1 MPVLTTYPGVYVE
14 ELPSGVHT
22 ITGVA
27 TSITAFIGRAPQG
40 PVDSPTTIHN
50 FTDYVRLFGGLST
63 MSPMSYAVQ
72 QFFLN
77 GGSSALIVRV
87 VNGAVPTQF
96 NVPGSTP
103 LTIKARNAGLWGN
116 NLVLGVDYATSNPGD
131 NTLFNLTVF
140 QKGLDPDNPTWYTP
154 VETHRNLSLN
164 QTSKRYVANVLP
176 NDTTMPSDS
185 VLIQADPV
193 PQAATPIP
201 RPTWTWSGSF
211 GPVLPDQA
219 TPITDLNTGAQIHAT
234 TPGTDG
240 SAITDANIVP
250 ATPGKSGLYAL
261 ELADLFNLLCIPPLD
276 IGVDP
281 GVATWQ
287 TAAAYCRKRRA
298 VLVLDPPGNWK
309 AKDTVVANLNALT
322 GGLMS
327 DAQNVAFYF
336 PRIRLAD
343 ALQENR
349 LSEFPPSGAVCGVM
363 ARTDAERGVWKAP
376 AGLDAALAGVQQLS
390 VKLTDLENGDLNP
403 LAVNCLRSFPVYG
416 NVVWGARTVKGAD
429 ALANEWKYL
438 PVRRTALFIE
448 ETLYRGTQWVV
459 FEPNDEPLWAQIR
472 LNVGAFMHR
481 LYKQGAFQ
489 GQTPRDAYLVKCDGE
504 TTSQADID
512 AGIVRI
518 LVAFAPLKPAEFVI
532 LQIQQKAR
540 LPEA

>member
-1 MPVLTTYPGVYVE
+1 
-14 ELPSGVHT
+14 LPSGVHT

-50 FTDYVRLFGGLST
+50 FTDYVRLFGGLSA

-77 GGSSALIVRV
+77 GGSAALIVRV
-87 VNGAVPTQF
+87 VNGAVAAQF
-96 NVPGSTP
+96 TVPGSTP
-103 LTIKARNAGLWGN
+103 LKIKARNPGLWGN
-116 NLVLGVDYATSNPGD
+116 NLVLGVDYATSNPAD

-140 QKGLDPDNPTWYTP
+140 QKGLDPDNPASYTP

-164 QTSKRYVANVLP
+164 QASKRYVANVLP
-176 NDTTMPSDS
+176 ADPTMPSDS
-185 VLIQADPV
+185 ALIQADLIP
-193 PQAATPIP
+193 PAATPIP
-201 RPTWTWSGSF
+201 HPTSTWSGSY
-211 GPVLPDQA
+211 GTVPPDQA
-219 TPITDLNTGAQIHAT
+219 TPITDLNTVAQIHVT

-240 SAITDANIVP
+240 SAITDANVVP
-250 ATPGKSGLYAL
+250 ATPKSGLYAL

-276 IGVDP
+276 FGVDP
-281 GVATWQ
+281 AVGTWQ
-287 TAAAYCRKRRA
+287 SAAAYCRTRRA
-298 VLVLDPPGNWK
+298 ILVLDPPSGWTTK
-309 AKDTVVANLNALT
+309 ANAVSGLSGLT

-327 DAQNVAFYF
+327 DAQNVALYF
-336 PRIRLAD
+336 PRVRMAD

-363 ARTDAERGVWKAP
+363 ARTDTERGVWKAP
-376 AGLDAALAGVQQLS
+376 AGLDAGLSGVQQLS

-448 ETLYRGTQWVV
+448 ESLYRGTQWVV

-472 LNVGAFMHR
+472 LNVGAFMQALFR
-481 LYKQGAFQ
+481 KGAFQ
-489 GQTPRDAYLVKCDGE
+489 GKSSREAYLVKCDSE
-504 TTSQADID
+504 TTTQTDID
-512 AGIVRI
+512 LGVVNIV
-518 LVAFAPLKPAEFVI
+518 VGFAPLKPAEFVI
-532 LQIQQKAR
+532 LQIQQLAGKI
-540 LPEA
+540 EV